1 MPDDSAH
8 YPPVDPIKA
17 GLRCR
22 CPRCG
27 EGKLFDGLVKVR
39 PACSRCGLDYAFID
53 AGDGPAIFVIL
64 IVSLIV
70 MGLALWLEF
79 NYHPPVLLHIVLW
92 GPLTIG
98 LCLVLMR
105 SLKGVLIDLQY
116 HHNAREG
123 RIDRG

>member
-1 MPDDSAH
+1 MQDDSAH

-39 PACSRCGLDYAFID
+39 PSCTRCGLDYSFID

-64 IVSLIV
+64 IVSLVV
-70 MGLALWLEF
+70 MGLALWFEF
-79 NYHPPVLLHIVLW
+79 NYHPAVWLHIVLW

-98 LCLVLMR
+98 LCLGLMR